1 MTKKRYVI
9 FIILFVMGIISLL
22 LYNWKTG
29 SMKNEIEG
37 IIGNQAKAFFNEL
50 ITARAWNAMH
60 GGVYVPV
67 TDEIQ
72 PNPYLDVPN
81 RDVYTTDSVLLT
93 KINPAFMTRL
103 ISEIAEKK
111 GGITY
116 HITSLNPIRPAN
128 KADEWETESLTKFET
143 GTKDVLQYFEKD
155 TVFKFMAPLIVTK
168 ACMKCHEKQGYNL
181 GDIRGGISVSIPVNA
196 TMKNASKQE
205 KKAAVMLLLFWVISS
220 IGLNF
225 IFIKVSNSFRART
238 KRLNII
244 EKQNKALQNMI
255 NVIKNT
261 SVEMVNV
268 SKHLS
273 SVSQEISQSS
283 MKQAT
288 TTEEVASAV
297 EQLIA
302 TISSNTQRAEIT
314 GKTSAKSAEN
324 MKESNEIFQQTIKSV
339 SDISKEISVI
349 TDIAFQTNILSLNAS
364 IEAARAGTAGKGFAV
379 VANEVRKLAEKSR
392 IASEKINELSENG
405 ENISKLAG
413 EKLKKTIP
421 EVVKSAELVNN
432 IVVASREQQ
441 VGVEMINTSLLQLTE
456 TTNENSTIAEEMSA
470 SAQELSAQAKKLK
483 ETISRFKVDEETKT
497 EKLKNYEVK
506 DLKTHKVQNPETLKI
521 KKDKGFKLDL
531 RESEKNDS
539 DFETY

>member
-1 MTKKRYVI
+1 
-9 FIILFVMGIISLL
+9 MGIISLL

-405 ENISKLAG
+405 GNISKLAG